1 MFLFYLLSIDL
12 TAIDDTVFLVC
23 LGFGPLSQESGQRPK
38 ALTNTPFCQISN
50 FFFPSPY
57 SVSSYELCFIGSLQ
71 SDPASCPNW
80 SDQL

>member
-50 FFFPSPY
+50 FFFS
-57 SVSSYELCFIGSLQ
+57 
-71 SDPASCPNW
+71 
-80 SDQL
+80 